1 MVFKKQTGKNNHK
14 RGTRTKMKTQIDIK
28 IEKAQEIAREDYIK
42 AMKKIKAHN
51 PKYKREWREI
61 KTLPD
66 KSKRYFAL
74 TGTPDKAFV
83 IAELK
88 TGEVKGRFKDRRS

>member
-1 MVFKKQTGKNNHK
+1 MKN
-14 RGTRTKMKTQIDIK
+14 QIDIK
-28 IEKAQEIAREDYIK
+28 IEKAQQFAREDYVN

-51 PKYKREWREI
+51 PKYKREWREVT
-61 KTLPD
+61 TLPD

-83 IAELK
+83 VADLK
-88 TGEVKGRFKDRRS
+88 TGEVKAYNQAQQLLKTFK

>member
-1 MVFKKQTGKNNHK
+1 MKN
-14 RGTRTKMKTQIDIK
+14 QIEENIK
-28 IEKAQEIAREDYIK
+28 KAQQFAREEYVR
-42 AMKKIKAHN
+42 ALGEAHN
-51 PKYKREWREI
+51 PKYKREWREV

-83 IAELK
+83 IADLK
-88 TGEVKGRFKDRRS
+88 TGEVKAYNQAKELIKTFK

>member
-1 MVFKKQTGKNNHK
+1 MKN
-14 RGTRTKMKTQIDIK
+14 Q
-28 IEKAQEIAREDYIK
+28 IEKKIAEAQKFAQVEYVK
-42 AMKKIKAHN
+42 FMKKINAHN

-88 TGEVKGRFKDRRS
+88 TGEVKAYNQAQQLLKTFK